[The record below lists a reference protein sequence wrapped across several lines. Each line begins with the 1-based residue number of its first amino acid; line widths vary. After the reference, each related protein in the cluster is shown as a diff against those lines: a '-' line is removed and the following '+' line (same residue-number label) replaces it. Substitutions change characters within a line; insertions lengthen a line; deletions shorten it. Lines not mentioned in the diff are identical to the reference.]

1 MADYNRGI
9 MRFQNADRP
18 VTIAISAAVVA
29 TVVGSLVY
37 WALTSAYAL

>member
-1 MADYNRGI
+1 MADFNRGI
-9 MRFQNADRP
+9 MQFQGADRP
-18 VTIAISAAVVA
+18 VTIAISAAVVL

>member
-9 MRFQNADRP
+9 MRFQGADRP
-18 VTIAISAAVVA
+18 VTVAISAIIVA
-29 TVVGSLVY
+29 LVVGSLVY